1 MAKQDFNYYCETA
14 TVILSEIFNFAP
26 EDPERFTQE
35 VQQQLVFTCI
45 DKAIAAMQII
55 TGLQALTCSECVHTA
70 YERLNPNFPSF
81 HTEKE

>member
-1 MAKQDFNYYCETA
+1 MAEKDFNYYCETA

-70 YERLNPNFPSF
+70 YERRNPNLQ
-81 HTEKE
+81 KEND